1 VELSEVKPVTN
12 LDPVSPVQTR
22 LSESLAWPDEPQ
34 FKRIRSRGT
43 YVVVVVEF
51 VVVVF
56 ESAEKA
62 GEKSREAKRKN
73 TGINW
78 W

>member
-1 VELSEVKPVTN
+1 VEPGEVNVVAN
-12 LDPVSPVQTR
+12 LDPVSPVHTR
-22 LSESLAWPDEPQ
+22 LSESLAWPDAPQ

-43 YVVVVVEF
+43 YIVVLVVEF

-62 GEKSREAKRKN
+62 GEKSRETRRKDAGMN
-73 TGINW
+73 
-78 W
+78 

>member
-1 VELSEVKPVTN
+1 
-12 LDPVSPVQTR
+12 
-22 LSESLAWPDEPQ
+22 
-34 FKRIRSRGT
+34 
-43 YVVVVVEF
+43 VVVEF